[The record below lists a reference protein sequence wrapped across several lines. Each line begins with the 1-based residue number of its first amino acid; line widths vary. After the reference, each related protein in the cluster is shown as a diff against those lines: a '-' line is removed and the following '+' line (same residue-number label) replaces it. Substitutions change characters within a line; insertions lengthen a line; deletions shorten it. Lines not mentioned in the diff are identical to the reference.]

1 MAIQATG
8 RVIAVPAAEAGTT
21 PIFTHMVKVEH
32 IEFVGYTVETHVCAV
47 QDRQGRKVW
56 DGNGK
61 SDLSAERSGKIGWVD
76 GLVVPTCDSGEV
88 RIYLL

>member
-8 RVIAVPAAEAGTT
+8 RVIVVPSADAGTT
-21 PIFTHMVKVEH
+21 AVFTHMVKVEH
-32 IEFVGYTVETHVCAV
+32 IEFVGYTVDTDTCTVLDGA
-47 QDRQGRKVW
+47 DRKVW
-56 DGNGK
+56 VGNGK

-76 GLVVPTCDSGEV
+76 GIKVTVCSAGEV

>member
-8 RVIAVPAAEAGTT
+8 RVIVVPSADAGTT

-32 IEFVGYTVETHVCAV
+32 IEFINYTADTDTCTVLDGT
-47 QDRQGRKVW
+47 DRKVW
-56 DGNGK
+56 EGNGA
-61 SDLSAERSGKIGWVD
+61 SDLRAVRSGKIGWVD
-76 GLVVPTCDSGEV
+76 GIKVTACSAGEV